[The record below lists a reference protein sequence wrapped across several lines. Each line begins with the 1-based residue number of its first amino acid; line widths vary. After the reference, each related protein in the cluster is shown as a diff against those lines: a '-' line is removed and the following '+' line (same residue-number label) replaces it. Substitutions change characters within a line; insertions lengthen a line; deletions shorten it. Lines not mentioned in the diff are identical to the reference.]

1 MRNIFCK
8 LLLCIAFFCMSSF
21 AKNVI
26 LSGQFIDTV
35 LVTEDVE
42 GPYFSITPVESCKV
56 IIIAGCTEG
65 VKDQYFATTD
75 KNGIFSA
82 ELNLDENCT
91 DNMVVTAN
99 AVIDSD
105 TVANIYII
113 VRADTLLD
121 TLRCNL
127 RIYPKAKN
135 DTVDFNGYTFGI
147 HTITPDF
154 MCSGDS
160 LMAYCT
166 IKSTTDN
173 NDTIH
178 FLSDC
183 RIKTQLVTS
192 SGDIVSS
199 NSFICGSSVLHLE
212 KDIFTT
218 HSIITPIPENLQ
230 NSHPDFAKDRK
241 LTLVIHFNVDSNI
254 FDTVSFQVIDKSIS
268 VKSVTSTRSQNI
280 MKRQSSS
287 AVKLSSN
294 SSVMQVY
301 LSESGMYSIDL
312 FSIDGRLLQR
322 IVRNERLN
330 KGEYNFDIKGISAGA
345 SKAIIARIN
354 NGNRVLTSI
363 INLL

>member
-1 MRNIFCK
+1 
-8 LLLCIAFFCMSSF
+8 MSSF
-21 AKNVI
+21 ARNVI

-35 LVTEDVE
+35 LVAEEAE

-56 IIIAGCTEG
+56 IIDAGCTEAT
-65 VKDQYFATTD
+65 KDQYFATTD
-75 KNGIFSA
+75 KNGIFSV
-82 ELNLDENCT
+82 ELNLDESCA
-91 DNMVVTAN
+91 DNIVTAN
-99 AVIDSD
+99 AVIDID
-105 TVANIYII
+105 TVANFNII
-113 VRADTLLD
+113 VHADTLLD

-127 RIYPKAKN
+127 SYCPKAKN
-135 DTVDFNGYTFGI
+135 DTVDFNGYAFGI

-192 SGDIVSS
+192 SGDTVSS
-199 NSFICGSSVLHLE
+199 NSFICGNSELHLE
-212 KDIFTT
+212 KDILTT
-218 HSIITPIPENLQ
+218 HSITTPIPENLQ
-230 NSHPDFAKDRK
+230 NSYPDFAKDRK
-241 LTLVIHFNVDSNI
+241 LTLVIRFNVDSNI
-254 FDTVSFQVIDKSIS
+254 FGTVSFQVIDKSIS
-268 VKSVTSTRSQNI
+268 VQSVTSTRSQNI

-345 SKAIIARIN
+345 SKAIIARIS
-354 NGNRVLTSI
+354 NGNRVLSSF
-363 INLL
+363 INVF